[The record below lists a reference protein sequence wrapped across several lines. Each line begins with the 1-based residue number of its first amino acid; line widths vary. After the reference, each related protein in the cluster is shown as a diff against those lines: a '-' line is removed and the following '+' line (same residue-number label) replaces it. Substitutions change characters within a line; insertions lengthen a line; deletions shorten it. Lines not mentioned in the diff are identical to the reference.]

1 MRKVSICMFLA
12 VACAACGD
20 SKKTVI
26 ADRMEKINNLRTI
39 ANLLLVRGPPLP
51 MKDGALD
58 VYALVQEGEITREDF
73 SLLRRPREDRPTD
86 EEILRGDYANFPYE
100 RHRGKADLGLARAF
114 PLLWDK
120 TPDEHGVYVVAM
132 SHGGAEA
139 IDEAGLKVMLG
150 R

>member
-1 MRKVSICMFLA
+1 MVLA
-12 VACAACGD
+12 VACAACGE
-20 SKKTVI
+20 SKKTVF
-26 ADRMEKINNLRTI
+26 ADRMEKTNNLRTI
-39 ANLLLVRGPPLP
+39 ANLLVVLGSPLP

-58 VYALVQEGEITREDF
+58 VYALVQKGEITRENF
-73 SLLRRPREDRPTD
+73 ALLRRPREDRPTD
-86 EEILRGDYANFPYE
+86 DEILRGDYTNFPYE
-100 RHRGKADLGLARAF
+100 RYRGKAQLGSARPF

-139 IDEAGLKVMLG
+139 VDEAGMRAMLG